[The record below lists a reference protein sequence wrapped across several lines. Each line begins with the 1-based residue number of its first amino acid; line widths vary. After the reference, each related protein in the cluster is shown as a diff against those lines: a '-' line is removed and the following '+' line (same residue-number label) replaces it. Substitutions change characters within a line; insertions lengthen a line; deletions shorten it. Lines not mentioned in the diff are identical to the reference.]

1 MEGKL
6 MIGVED
12 RGSPELPS
20 HQDLEREVPQPPADI
35 FDNIKDVYNTRYILS
50 TDLPS
55 DPAEFKKRME
65 TTIAYFRKEK
75 VKGVYIEVSMEQC
88 AIIGA
93 SKELGFSFH
102 HAEGDFVTLQK
113 WVPDSPSKL
122 PYYATHYVGVGGLVI
137 DWDAGKVL
145 VIQERSGNDTF
156 TWKVPGGLVDNGEYL
171 SEAAEREVREETG
184 ILTTFKG
191 VVAVREKKNYNF
203 GRNDIYVVCLLEPNT
218 KEINI
223 DEVEI
228 AKCKWVDVDDWA
240 QHEFRVGIQEMI
252 CKLAQD
258 MVHTYKAKK
267 AESNHLAHVWR
278 STQVQVN
285 LASFKGHH
293 VAYIPGHMIKEEPK
307 EPQESKNN

>member
-1 MEGKL
+1 MEGRM

-12 RGSPELPS
+12 RAAPELPS
-20 HQDLEREVPQPPADI
+20 HEDKGKELPQPPADI
-35 FDNIKDVYNTRYILS
+35 FINTKDVYNTRYILS

-55 DPAEFKKRME
+55 DPVVFKKRMV
-65 TTIAYFRKEK
+65 TTLAHFKEEK
-75 VKGVYIEVSMEQC
+75 VKGVYIEVTMEQC

-102 HAEGDFVTLQK
+102 HAEGDYVTLQK

-122 PYYATHYVGVGGLVI
+122 PHYATHYVGVGGLVI
-137 DWDAGKVL
+137 DWETCKVL

-171 SEAAEREVREETG
+171 GEAVEREVREETG
-184 ILTTFKG
+184 ILSTFKG

-218 KEINI
+218 TEINI

-258 MVHTYKAKK
+258 MIHTYKAKK
-267 AESNHLAHVWR
+267 AESSHLAHVWR
-278 STQVQVN
+278 STNVQVN

-293 VAYIPGHMIKEEPK
+293 IAYIPNHMVKEESHDL
-307 EPQESKNN
+307 QEVKK